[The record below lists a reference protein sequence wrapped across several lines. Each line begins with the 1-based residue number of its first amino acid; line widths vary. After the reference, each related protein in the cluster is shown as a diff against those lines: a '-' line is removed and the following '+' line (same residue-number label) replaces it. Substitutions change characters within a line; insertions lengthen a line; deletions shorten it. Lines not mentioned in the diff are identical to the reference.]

1 MKATASSSS
10 RPPRILRVLLS
21 RSSLRKLFL
30 AFFLW
35 TILEAHIIYYRIIRT
50 ERETKSKAV
59 LHNRPRVFIASL
71 HWNNEKI
78 LRSDWSKGVVEL
90 VNTLGPENV
99 FVSVYESGSWDDSKG
114 ALRELDQELEK
125 TGVQKKIVLDEE
137 THAELVAKTPAREGW
152 ITAPDGKK
160 KPRRI
165 PYLSKLRNL
174 SLQPLLDLAENG
186 TTFDHVLFLGDV
198 IFSISDILTLL
209 TTNSGHYAAA
219 CSLDFSKPPSF
230 YDTFALRDS
239 SGHEHA
245 TQTWPYFR
253 SSRSRKALLSHS
265 PAVPVSSCWNGIVAM
280 PASSFLGIS
289 GLKFR
294 GVSDTLA
301 TYHLEGSECCLIHA
315 DNPASKA
322 KGVFLNPHVRVGY
335 NKEAYTTVHPE
346 DGASWLSLWQIWF
359 GIWKNRVARWT
370 TTSWFK
376 EQRVISRISGW
387 RRSGL
392 PGETREEKGG
402 FCLINEMQVVVYNG
416 WAHL

>member
-1 MKATASSSS
+1 MKATSSQ
-10 RPPRILRVLLS
+10 PPRFLRALLS

-30 AFFLW
+30 AFFVW
-35 TILEAHIIYYRIIRT
+35 TLLEAHIIYYRIIRT

-59 LHNRPRVFIASL
+59 LHTRPRVFIASL

-78 LRSDWSKGVVEL
+78 LRSDWNKGVVEL
-90 VNTLGPENV
+90 VNTFGPENV
-99 FVSVYESGSWDDSKG
+99 FVSVYEGGSWDDSKG

-125 TGVQKKIVLDEE
+125 IGVGKKIVLDGE
-137 THAELVAKTPAREGW
+137 THAELVAKPPAREGW
-152 ITAPDGKK
+152 IVTPNGKK
-160 KPRRI
+160 SPRRI
-165 PYLSKLRNL
+165 PYLSNLRNL

-198 IFSISDILTLL
+198 VFSVPDILALL

-253 SSRSRKALLSHS
+253 SSRSRKAVLSHS
-265 PAVPVSSCWNGIVAM
+265 SAVPVSSCWNGIVAM
-280 PASSFLGIS
+280 PAPSFLGIS

-301 TYHLEGSECCLIHA
+301 ASHLEGSECCLIHA

-335 NKEAYTTVHPE
+335 NKEAYKAVHPE
-346 DGASWLSLWQIWF
+346 GGSSWLSLWQIWF

-376 EQRVISRISGW
+376 EYRVRSRIAGW
-387 RRSGL
+387 KNGGL
-392 PGETREEKGG
+392 PGEVREEKGD
-402 FCLINEMQVVVYNG
+402 FCLINEMQVVVHNG

>member
-1 MKATASSSS
+1 MKPTPS
-10 RPPRILRVLLS
+10 RHPRFLRALLS
-21 RSSLRKLFL
+21 RSSLRRLFL

-35 TILEAHIIYYRIIRT
+35 TILEAHINYYRIIRT
-50 ERETKSKAV
+50 ERETKAKAV
-59 LHNRPRVFIASL
+59 LNSQPRVFIASL

-78 LRSDWSKGVVEL
+78 LRSDWNQGVVEL

-99 FVSVYESGSWDDSKG
+99 FVSVYESGSWDNSKD
-114 ALRELDQELEK
+114 ALRELDQQLEK
-125 TGVQKKIVLDEE
+125 TGVGKKIVLNQE
-137 THAELVAKTPAREGW
+137 THAELIAQPPAKEGW
-152 ITAPDGKK
+152 ITTPHGKRSL
-160 KPRRI
+160 RRI
-165 PYLSKLRNL
+165 PYLANLRNL
-174 SLQPLLDLAENG
+174 SLQPLLELAENG
-186 TTFDHVLFLGDV
+186 TNFDYVLFLGDV
-198 IFSISDILTLL
+198 VFRIPDILTLL

-239 SGHEHA
+239 AGHEHA

-253 SSRSRKALLSHS
+253 SSRSRKAMLSHS
-265 PAVPVSSCWNGIVAM
+265 SAVPVSSCWNGIVAM
-280 PASSFLGIS
+280 PASSFLGVS
-289 GLKFR
+289 SLKFR

-315 DNPASKA
+315 DNPASKT

-335 NKEAYTTVHPE
+335 NKDAYKAVHPQ
-346 DGASWLSLWQIWF
+346 DGESWLSLWEIWF

-376 EQRVISRISGW
+376 EYRVSSRVAGW
-387 RRSGL
+387 RKQSSASRKK
-392 PGETREEKGG
+392 REEKGE
-402 FCLINEMQVVVYNG
+402 FCLINEMQVVVHNG